1 MLLPI
6 LTFFGWQSEIWIR
19 PLLPDAYAMFFLSF
33 CVVFSGLSV
42 YDRKHSGFYKI
53 FLVVFSLP
61 MSLSKESYIIFI
73 PTLMFLQV
81 WIWSYFNQKSFSQS
95 IKENYLVL
103 FSLSLIFTA
112 ELGYILF
119 FLGTGGTEYAGVDKN
134 SFDLLALFLSA
145 QKVLFH
151 GYFIVALLLLT
162 LLLVIAKIKGDS
174 LLNLFREIFPFF
186 LLLCLALV
194 PHIFLYSKSGIVA
207 SFYLYPAILMV
218 CLFLVKILSLF
229 ELKYK
234 FFYIFAIA
242 LVFFSVLAKLP
253 AVKASYA
260 INANEAYNTNS
271 LIKKLEVCTVLQDQ
285 ILVVI
290 NPRIRYEASFA
301 LKTVLDK
308 VYNRKNLVVA
318 TYGLDKTNFHS
329 TILEKDERAWM
340 FLDPE
345 EVHAKYNNKTI
356 LNIKKKDDIR
366 AIVIFD
372 NLDHEFEKT
381 NSDWFNPRKYEFNAF
396 QVSYYPVNLYCR
408 KS

>member
-1 MLLPI
+1 
-6 LTFFGWQSEIWIR
+6 
-19 PLLPDAYAMFFLSF
+19 
-33 CVVFSGLSV
+33 
-42 YDRKHSGFYKI
+42 
-53 FLVVFSLP
+53 
-61 MSLSKESYIIFI
+61 
-73 PTLMFLQV
+73 
-81 WIWSYFNQKSFSQS
+81 
-95 IKENYLVL
+95 
-103 FSLSLIFTA
+103 
-112 ELGYILF
+112 
-119 FLGTGGTEYAGVDKN
+119 
-134 SFDLLALFLSA
+134 
-145 QKVLFH
+145 
-151 GYFIVALLLLT
+151 LLLT